1 MTGADIKAKFDIKCD
16 EVQSDY
22 FDDVTV
28 QAFCDES
35 LQNIFSREVDQFQKT
50 QQITDNLRAFIK
62 KVTVPAPTS
71 NLIDISRTS
80 TDVPTYEM
88 IVNIPRMAFVVDN
101 VTYAGRATQLKSQ
114 DVGGYF
120 GQGTLYDPK
129 YEIVD
134 DKILCRP
141 EGYQCSEAVV
151 IYIAEPTQ
159 INILN
164 SANALPYPDK
174 FLMTVVT
181 DMAALAGIP
190 KKSQF
195 DIQANLQQEQLKP

>member
-28 QAFCDES
+28 QAFCDEA
-35 LQNIFSREVDQFQKT
+35 LQNIFSREVSAFQKT

-62 KVTVPAPTS
+62 EVTVSAPTS

-80 TDVPTYEM
+80 TDVPSYEM

-129 YEIVD
+129 YDIVN
-134 DKILCRP
+134 DKIRCRP
-141 EGYQCSEAVV
+141 VGYQCSEAIVN
-151 IYIAEPTQ
+151 YIAEPTQ

-181 DMAALAGIP
+181 DMAAIAGIP

>member
-28 QAFCDES
+28 QAFCDEA
-35 LQNIFSREVDQFQKT
+35 LQNIFSREVYQFQKT

-62 KVTVPAPTS
+62 EVTVSAPTS

-80 TDVPTYEM
+80 TDVPSYEM

-101 VTYAGRATQLKSQ
+101 VTYASRATQLKSQ

-129 YEIVD
+129 YVIVND
-134 DKILCRP
+134 NIKCLP
-141 EGYQCSEAVV
+141 EGYQCNEAVL
-151 IYIAEPTQ
+151 IYIAEATN

-164 SANALPYPDK
+164 NTNALPYPDK
-174 FLMTVVT
+174 FLLTIVT

-195 DIQANLQQEQLKP
+195 DVQVNLQQEQLKP